1 MTTDFS
7 AILLAAGEGQRL
19 RPITASTPKC
29 LVPINGVPI
38 LDIWIELLT
47 SQDGL
52 KEIFINTSYLAG
64 KVEQHIKNHKD
75 RNKICLIHEPEL
87 LGTAGTIKKLAGI
100 IKSEHIFIAHADNLS
115 KFDPQE
121 FFSYHLK
128 KPRECNITMM
138 TFEPDDPRSCGI
150 VELNNRRIVVSYKEK
165 PAFKLPGEANAA
177 VYFFDKKALKLIRNM
192 GAITDLSRDVIP
204 QFVGRIFAWKNSIYH
219 RDIGNPE
226 SYELGQTEFS
236 RLSSKKKKR

>member
-64 KVEQHIKNHKD
+64 KVEQHVKNPQKQ
-75 RNKICLIHEPEL
+75 KQ
-87 LGTAGTIKKLAGI
+87 TI
-100 IKSEHIFIAHADNLS
+100 FN
-115 KFDPQE
+115 
-121 FFSYHLK
+121 
-128 KPRECNITMM
+128 T
-138 TFEPDDPRSCGI
+138 
-150 VELNNRRIVVSYKEK
+150 
-165 PAFKLPGEANAA
+165 
-177 VYFFDKKALKLIRNM
+177 
-192 GAITDLSRDVIP
+192 
-204 QFVGRIFAWKNSIYH
+204 
-219 RDIGNPE
+219 
-226 SYELGQTEFS
+226 
-236 RLSSKKKKR
+236 

>member
-75 RNKICLIHEPEL
+75 RNKIFLIHEPEL

-138 TFEPDDPRSCGI
+138 TFKPDDPRSCGI

-177 VYFFDKKALKLIRNM
+177 VYFFNRAGLKDIRNM
-192 GAITDLSRDVIP
+192 EKVFDLSRDVIP
-204 QFVGRIFAWKNSIYH
+204 HFVGRIFAWKNTIYAN
-219 RDIGNPE
+219 I
-226 SYELGQTEFS
+226 
-236 RLSSKKKKR
+236 